1 MVLNMTPGQIQSA
14 NPCPTSPAVPT
25 RRQQNIPTTKRTPEV
40 TENTRPAKIRTLP
53 TRTPPAPTRNPQ
65 KIATAKRTPEVTENK
80 APALATIPT
89 IPTPPR
95 SCYPVTVLVEERGS
109 SVTQRAVPRGT
120 ERRVKGATSP
130 KSVRR
135 TRAASRLVGKANICP
150 LSFDLEFGIGWS
162 AIGKLNFRPS
172 LTVPLI

>member
-1 MVLNMTPGQIQSA
+1 MAPEQIQSA
-14 NPCPTSPAVPT
+14 NPHRTSPVQT
-25 RRQQNIPTTKRTPEV
+25 WKGEFFSTTKRTPEV
-40 TENTRPAKIRTLP
+40 IENTRPAKIETLP
-53 TRTPPAPTRNPQ
+53 PLTPPTPTRKHQNIP
-65 KIATAKRTPEVTENK
+65 TAKRTPEVTENK
-80 APALATIPT
+80 DPALATIPT
-89 IPTPPR
+89 IPPPPR

-135 TRAASRLVGKANICP
+135 TRAASRLVGQTNIYP

-162 AIGKLNFRPS
+162 AIGKLNLRPS